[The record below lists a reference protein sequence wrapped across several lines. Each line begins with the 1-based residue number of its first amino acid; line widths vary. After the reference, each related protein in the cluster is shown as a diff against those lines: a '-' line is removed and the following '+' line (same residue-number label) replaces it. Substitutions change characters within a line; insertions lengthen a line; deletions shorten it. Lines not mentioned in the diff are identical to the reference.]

1 LNITLDRKGDQ
12 MSLVTEI
19 PKIKETKIDET
30 KSIFVIEPLYP
41 GYGSTIGN
49 ALRRVLLS
57 SLPGCAISSVKLEGV
72 AHEFSAIPHVKED
85 MIEIIMNLRKIVFK
99 SFSDEPITIEINEKG
114 PKTIS
119 ASDFKLKSGIEILNP
134 EQHIATL
141 DKSANFNLEVIVE
154 KGRGFIPTE
163 EKDVE
168 KSDIGRI
175 AVDSVFSPV
184 KHVNMKVEHTRVGQM
199 TNYDKVELEVITD
212 GSVSAKEALKEASVI
227 LVEHFNYIA
236 EGKPVSSGE
245 VDEDI
250 SENNS
255 EEEKIE
261 KNGSLDL
268 DPKTK
273 IEDLDLSART
283 VNSLVNAGIK
293 TIAGLKRMSDLKLSE
308 VKGLGKKGFDEI
320 KTMLEK

>member
-1 LNITLDRKGDQ
+1 

-255 EEEKIE
+255 EEEKTE
-261 KNGSLDL
+261 KNNSLDL

-273 IEDLDLSART
+273 IEDLNLSART

-320 KTMLEK
+320 KVMLEK

>member
-1 LNITLDRKGDQ
+1 

-41 GYGSTIGN
+41 GYGSTVGN

>member
-1 LNITLDRKGDQ
+1 

-320 KTMLEK
+320 KVMLEK

>member
-1 LNITLDRKGDQ
+1 

-19 PKIKETKIDET
+19 TKIKETEIDET

-41 GYGSTIGN
+41 GYGATIGN

-99 SFSDEPITIEINEKG
+99 SFSDEPVTIEINEKG

-119 ASDFKLKSGIEILNP
+119 ASDFKLKSGVEILNSD
-134 EQHIATL
+134 QHIATL
-141 DKSANFNLEVIVE
+141 DKSANFSLEVVIE

-168 KSDIGRI
+168 KSDIGKI

-199 TNYDKVELEVITD
+199 TNYDKVELEVVTD
-212 GSVSAKEALKEASVI
+212 GSVSAKEALREASKI

-236 EGKPVSSGE
+236 EGKPVSS
-245 VDEDI
+245 DE
-250 SENNS
+250 SVENAPEINS
-255 EEEKIE
+255 KILETEKTNI
-261 KNGSLDL
+261 KNLDS
-268 DPKTK
+268 KTK
-273 IEDLDLSART
+273 IEDLNLSART

-308 VKGLGKKGFDEI
+308 VKGLGKKGFDEV
-320 KTMLEK
+320 KVLLEK

>member
-1 LNITLDRKGDQ
+1 

-30 KSIFVIEPLYP
+30 KSLFVIEPLYP

-57 SLPGCAISSVKLEGV
+57 SLPGCAISSIKLEGV

-99 SFSDEPITIEINEKG
+99 SFGDEPITIEINEKG

-119 ASDFKLKSGIEILNP
+119 ASDFKLKSGVEILNP

-141 DKSANFNLEVIVE
+141 DKSANFNLEVVIE

-199 TNYDKVELEVITD
+199 TNYDKVELEVVTD
-212 GSVSAKEALKEASVI
+212 GSMSAKEALKEASVI

>member
-1 LNITLDRKGDQ
+1 

-30 KSIFVIEPLYP
+30 KSLFIIEPLYP
-41 GYGSTIGN
+41 GYGPTIGN

-99 SFSDEPITIEINEKG
+99 SFGDEPITIEINEKG

-119 ASDFKLKSGIEILNP
+119 ASDFNLKSGIEILNP

-141 DKSANFNLEVIVE
+141 DKSANFNLEVAVE

-199 TNYDKVELEVITD
+199 TNYDKVELEVVTN
-212 GSVSAKEALKEASVI
+212 GSLSAKEALKEASTI

-245 VDEDI
+245 VDEDT
-250 SENNS
+250 SENNT
-255 EEEKIE
+255 EEEKTE
-261 KNGSLDL
+261 KNNSRDL

-283 VNSLVNAGIK
+283 VNSLINAGIK
-293 TIAGLKRMSDLKLSE
+293 TVAGLKRMSDLKLSE

-320 KTMLEK
+320 KVMLEK

>member
-1 LNITLDRKGDQ
+1 

-245 VDEDI
+245 IDEDI

>member
-1 LNITLDRKGDQ
+1 

>member
-1 LNITLDRKGDQ
+1 

-30 KSIFVIEPLYP
+30 KSVFVIEPLYP

-99 SFSDEPITIEINEKG
+99 SFSDEPVTIEINEKG
-114 PKTIS
+114 PKTVS
-119 ASDFKLKSGIEILNP
+119 ASDFNLKSGVEILNP
-134 EQHIATL
+134 DQHVATL
-141 DKSANFNLEVIVE
+141 DKSASFNLEVVVE

-163 EKDVE
+163 EKDIE

-175 AVDSVFSPV
+175 AIDSAFSPV

-199 TNYDKVELEVITD
+199 TNYDKVELEVTTD
-212 GSVSAKEALKEASVI
+212 GSVLAKEALKEASNI

-236 EGKPVSSGE
+236 EGKPVSA
-245 VDEDI
+245 DEPIEDTPEI
-250 SENNS
+250 NS
-255 EEEKIE
+255 DEKQIE
-261 KNGSLDL
+261 KNNFADL

-293 TIAGLKRMSDLKLSE
+293 TIAGLRRMSNLKLSE
-308 VKGLGKKGFDEI
+308 VKGLGKKGFDEVKI
-320 KTMLEK
+320 LLEK